1 MYSILWPGPLVWLD
15 RKQGF
20 PKLVGVVSFGTGN
33 GLIKLFST
41 IEIILFSLFLWQ
53 IVLCQFPK
61 VVVGSMQM
69 LSMSEIGSRR
79 QPRAAMTKLAVWR
92 KSVWPKRVCILR
104 NLNHSW
110 KEEEGWGQHRISEAV
125 VPVSPF
131 FSIHSLIEQFGTYI
145 KVVKHSYNFSFIC
158 NAALVIQKHGFFQ

>member
-1 MYSILWPGPLVWLD
+1 MWLD

-41 IEIILFSLFLWQ
+41 TEIILFSLFLWQ

-92 KSVWPKRVCILR
+92 KSV
-104 NLNHSW
+104 
-110 KEEEGWGQHRISEAV
+110 
-125 VPVSPF
+125 
-131 FSIHSLIEQFGTYI
+131 
-145 KVVKHSYNFSFIC
+145 
-158 NAALVIQKHGFFQ
+158 